1 MTQRTDTPTTASYS
15 GLRSLLLKSMSC
27 ISILS
32 LFSSNLVL
40 AQTEV
45 AIDLQPLNPPVAPK
59 NNVPSTSPAKW
70 QRLRQKL
77 VSAPV
82 KRQINSVVIPAA
94 PTKFRRIRPSS
105 KAYTPSAPHIT
116 ATKARSGV
124 ERQNNLSNSLNSV
137 KFANT
142 QVRSRLERQ
151 NNLPN
156 SLNSVKLANTAT
168 DFNGAYIDP
177 TAYKLGATTGYEAPK
192 AVVLSE
198 RATGCKAVVRSGL
211 SGSICRPAT
220 RHQTRIARLVQPR
233 VGSFSSRTVT
243 RTGVRP
249 ISVGP
254 ISINASG
261 FRVTTNPQT
270 QRSVLTY
277 SYRNAQPYTQS
288 SGINSEFMFPL
299 TIPAPITSLFGWRI
313 HPISGDRRF
322 HAGTDIGAPLG
333 TPVLAAHSGN
343 VEIADYLGGY
353 GLTVVLNHNKFTQ
366 QTLYAHLSE
375 IFVEPG
381 ESIEQGTVI
390 GRVGSTGNS
399 TGPHLHFETR
409 QLTPEG
415 WVVIDPGVQLE
426 TAMTQLLK
434 ALQPKGTRGEG

>member
-1 MTQRTDTPTTASYS
+1 MAAE
-15 GLRSLLLKSMSC
+15 
-27 ISILS
+27 
-32 LFSSNLVL
+32 LF
-40 AQTEV
+40 
-45 AIDLQPLNPPVAPK
+45 
-59 NNVPSTSPAKW
+59 
-70 QRLRQKL
+70 RLR
-77 VSAPV
+77 
-82 KRQINSVVIPAA
+82 
-94 PTKFRRIRPSS
+94 T
-105 KAYTPSAPHIT
+105 
-116 ATKARSGV
+116 
-124 ERQNNLSNSLNSV
+124 
-137 KFANT
+137 
-142 QVRSRLERQ
+142 
-151 NNLPN
+151 LPN
-156 SLNSVKLANTAT
+156 SINSVKLANTAT

-177 TAYKLGATTGYEAPK
+177 TAYKLGATTRYEAPK

-243 RTGVRP
+243 RTGIRP
-249 ISVGP
+249 IRVGP

-277 SYRNAQPYTQS
+277 SYRNAQPYSHS

-322 HAGTDIGAPLG
+322 HAGTDLGAPLG
-333 TPVLAAHSGN
+333 TPVLAAHAGN

-375 IFVEPG
+375 IFVKPG
-381 ESIEQGTVI
+381 EVVEQGTVI
-390 GRVGSTGNS
+390 GLVGSTGNS
-399 TGPHLHFETR
+399 TGPHLHFEVR
-409 QLTPEG
+409 QLTNNG
-415 WVVIDPGVQLE
+415 WVATDPSLQIEGALAQLVD
-426 TAMTQLLK
+426 
-434 ALQPKGTRGEG
+434 ALRVADASNRSQS